1 MKKPLFSRIGASS
14 FVSSLFA
21 SQTIDRAF
29 VALSV
34 IHSERAFDAR
44 PGRPVNCALADR
56 DGFAVDRHR

>member
-34 IHSERAFDAR
+34 IRSDAR
-44 PGRPVNCALADR
+44 LALDRADR
-56 DGFAVDRHR
+56 